1 MMSQEELENHI
12 RHEVPLRYADA
23 ISDADD
29 YRVGD
34 DEHHTPVPSAK
45 FNVDND
51 QAVPV
56 YERATSSYSEGSMAI
71 GAGSFALLG
80 RHRGR
85 KSVVLS
91 APVTITVAGTATTP
105 AGFQWSHDRN
115 KIDTGS
121 GFQMNPGD
129 SAQIDSEAEV
139 WVGPLPGKT
148 TGYVQ
153 FLELFN
159 VLGGPAGS

>member
-1 MMSQEELENHI
+1 
-12 RHEVPLRYADA
+12 
-23 ISDADD
+23 
-29 YRVGD
+29 
-34 DEHHTPVPSAK
+34 
-45 FNVDND
+45 
-51 QAVPV
+51 
-56 YERATSSYSEGSMAI
+56 MAI
-71 GAGSFALLG
+71 GATPFTLLG

-105 AGFQWSHDRN
+105 NGFQWSHDRN
-115 KIDTGS
+115 LLDTGA

-159 VLGGPAGS
+159 VLGGPAGA